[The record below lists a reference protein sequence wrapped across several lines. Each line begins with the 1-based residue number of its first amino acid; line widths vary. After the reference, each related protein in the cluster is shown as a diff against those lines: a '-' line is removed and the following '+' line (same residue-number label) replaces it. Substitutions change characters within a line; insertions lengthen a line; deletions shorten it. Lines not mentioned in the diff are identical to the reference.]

1 MLSKEEVLKIA
12 KLARL
17 SLTDAEVTAYQT
29 TMGRVLDY
37 IKELSQLPTPNDAFV
52 KHIPRDAVNFRED
65 AAVPFPGAKAIL
77 KNAPSTEADS
87 FVLPPILEQN

>member
-17 SLTDAEVTAYQT
+17 SLTEAEVTTYQT
-29 TMGRVLDY
+29 RMGRVLDY
-37 IKELSQLPTPNDAFV
+37 IQELSQLKTPSDAFV

-65 AAVPFPGAKAIL
+65 AAVPFPNGKGIL
-77 KNAPSTEADS
+77 KNAPLTEADS